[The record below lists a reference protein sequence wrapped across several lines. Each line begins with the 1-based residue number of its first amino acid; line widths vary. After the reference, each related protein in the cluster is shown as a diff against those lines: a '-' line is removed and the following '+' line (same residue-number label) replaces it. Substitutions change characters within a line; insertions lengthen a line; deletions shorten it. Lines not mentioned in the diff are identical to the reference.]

1 MAGNGDRTALARFG
15 GGRHW
20 SLPDGT
26 KLDVGELIASAG
38 PGEGVTLLPWALDR
52 YERALGLTRDETW
65 LLKRLLKHA
74 WTADTPVYFSIRKIT
89 REANITR
96 NTVKAILSRLEAR
109 GYIVPLDSLSGDQR
123 RRYTVRPFYDA
134 LALCI
139 ACDPESEWAKEHGV
153 LPPDVARRLRG
164 SDGAQFDLDL
174 EIMTERQNGHRV
186 EEVDLSWWK

>member
-1 MAGNGDRTALARFG
+1 MSSGDRTAFARFG
-15 GGRHW
+15 GGRRW

-26 KLDVGELIASAG
+26 KLDVGEVITSAG
-38 PGEGVTLLPWALDR
+38 PGEGVALLPWALDR

-74 WTADTPVYFSIRKIT
+74 WTADTSVYFSIRKIT

-96 NTVKAILSRLEAR
+96 NGVKAILGRLEAR
-109 GYIVPLDSLSGDQR
+109 GYIVPLDSPSGDQR
-123 RRYTVRPFYDA
+123 RRYSLRPFYDA

-139 ACDPESEWAKEHGV
+139 ATDPASEWAKEHGA
-153 LPPDVARRLRG
+153 LPLDVARGLRG

-174 EIMTERQNGHRV
+174 ETLAERRNGYQV
-186 EEVDLSWWK
+186 EVDLSWWK